1 MAKTVEGLYQTV
13 EGQHKEQQKGQQVA
27 QTEASPDLQR
37 QEDTEQW
44 PSTQPDEDII
54 ASQVFS
60 PEECMESQL
69 PAEEPRAALA
79 DLEQDPGAQQEG
91 RAQGSSPGFQMET
104 SPAASP
110 AALCPE
116 EDDSSTAGTRL
127 PTLQELFSSTDS
139 RTVIDLT
146 ESNDPMAHPAR
157 KRPASSGESTK
168 DTRKAKRQATC
179 GQKKSTKE
187 PPSFIPISFK
197 ADVEGIPVEFIWKQR
212 AKGWI
217 DQRDGKKRPVAE
229 FILRCLIVHVR
240 Q

>member
-1 MAKTVEGLYQTV
+1 
-13 EGQHKEQQKGQQVA
+13 
-27 QTEASPDLQR
+27 
-37 QEDTEQW
+37 
-44 PSTQPDEDII
+44 
-54 ASQVFS
+54 
-60 PEECMESQL
+60 MESQL

-79 DLEQDPGAQQEG
+79 DLEQAPGAQQEG

-110 AALCPE
+110 AASCPE

-157 KRPASSGESTK
+157 KRPASSGDSTK

-217 DQRDGKKRPVAE
+217 DQRDGEKRPVAE
-229 FILRCLIVHVR
+229 FIPHLRSVEVSQSPRLFGVDLSRNGNHWEGHDIQERELCFTNEEITRMVLNYERGRFIFR
-240 Q
+240 R